1 MLFPKDKLQEIVV
14 ALDSVI
20 DKISEFEQ
28 KYSSQINKVHPN
40 YSQSA
45 KNLVHY
51 LAMRSFNV
59 DVFQE
64 KLDEIG
70 LPSSLGSQNNIL
82 RDLLSFRAI
91 INNLLNTNLVVEDNK
106 YLNNKEVKKIL
117 KKNSKAL
124 FGNIKNKK

>member
-1 MLFPKDKLQEIVV
+1 MIFPKDKLQEIVV

-20 DKISEFEQ
+20 DKISEFEH
-28 KYSSQINKVHPN
+28 KYNSQLNNVHPN

-70 LPSSLGSQNNIL
+70 LPSSLGSQDNIL
-82 RDLLSFRAI
+82 RDLLSFRTV
-91 INNLLNTNLVVEDNK
+91 INSSPSSTGDND
-106 YLNNKEVKKIL
+106 
-117 KKNSKAL
+117 AF
-124 FGNIKNKK
+124 FGNGISTT

>member
-1 MLFPKDKLQEIVV
+1 MQFPKEKLQEIVV

-20 DKISEFEQ
+20 NKISEFEH
-28 KYSSQINKVHPN
+28 KYSSQLNKVHPN

-82 RDLLSFRAI
+82 RDLLSFRTV
-91 INNLLNTNLVVEDNK
+91 INSLLNMNLVVEEKK
-106 YLNNKEVKKIL
+106 YLNNKDV
-117 KKNSKAL
+117 KNST
-124 FGNIKNKK
+124 